1 MEISGTA
8 TLITG
13 ASRGLGE
20 ALALELGRQGARLVL
35 VSRRRAALD
44 PVVRRIRE
52 AGGEAHALEADL
64 GSKDDI
70 YPLAGA
76 AAALVGPIELL
87 LHNASELGPTPLRL
101 LLDTECEDLERVL
114 AVNLLGP
121 FRLSRVIAGSMAL
134 RQKGTIVHV
143 SSDASVHAYPHW
155 GAYSVSKAALDQLSR
170 LWAAE
175 LGERGVRS
183 FSVDPG
189 EMDTAMHAAAMP
201 DADRGKLARPGA
213 VAARIAALIRSAE
226 TPNGGRI
233 EVNAQAEGAR
243 S

>member
-20 ALALELGRQGARLVL
+20 ALAVELARQGARLVL
-35 VSRRRAALD
+35 VSRRLAGLE

-52 AGGEAHALEADL
+52 GGGEAHALAADI
-64 GSKDDI
+64 GEKGDI
-70 YPLAGA
+70 YPLSGA
-76 AAALVGPIELL
+76 AAALVGPIDLL
-87 LHNASELGPTPLRL
+87 IHNASELGPTPLRL
-101 LLDTECEDLERVL
+101 LLDTECEDFERVL
-114 AVNLLGP
+114 NVNLLGP

-134 RQKGTIVHV
+134 RERGTIVHV
-143 SSDASVHAYPHW
+143 SSDASVNAYSNW
-155 GAYSVSKAALDQLSR
+155 GAYSVSKAALDHLSR

-189 EMDTAMHAAAMP
+189 EMDTEMHRAALP
-201 DADRGKLARPGA
+201 DAERATLSRPSA
-213 VAARIAALIRSAE
+213 VAAKIADLIRAGTIENGARVELSSV
-226 TPNGGRI
+226 GGR
-233 EVNAQAEGAR
+233 

>member
-20 ALALELGRQGARLVL
+20 ALAVELGRQGARLVL
-35 VSRRRAALD
+35 VSRRRAALE
-44 PVVRRIRE
+44 PVVRKIRE

-64 GSKDDI
+64 GSKEDI
-70 YPLAGA
+70 YPLSGA
-76 AAALVGPIELL
+76 ATALLGPIDLL
-87 LHNASELGPTPLRL
+87 IHNASELGPTPLRL

-114 AVNLLGP
+114 SVNLLGP

-134 RQKGTIVHV
+134 RKRGTIVHV
-143 SSDASVHAYPHW
+143 TSDASINAYPHW
-155 GAYSVSKAALDQLSR
+155 GSYSVSKAALDHLAR

-175 LGERGVRS
+175 LGEHGVRA

-189 EMDTAMHAAAMP
+189 EMDTEMHRAALP
-201 DADRGKLARPGA
+201 DADPATLARPEF
-213 VAARIAALIRSAE
+213 VAARFAALLRSKS
-226 TPNGGRI
+226 I
-233 EVNAQAEGAR
+233 EGGAR
-243 S
+243 IDLLTVGAQS